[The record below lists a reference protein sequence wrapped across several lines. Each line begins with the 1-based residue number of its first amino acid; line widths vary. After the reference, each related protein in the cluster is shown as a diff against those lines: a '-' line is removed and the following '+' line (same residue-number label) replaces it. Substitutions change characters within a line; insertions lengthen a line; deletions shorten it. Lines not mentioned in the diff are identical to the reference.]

1 MEESDRCSY
10 TGENALQLLC
20 LLMQGVVGV
29 ACCGGREATRVKE
42 NLFFLRLNSILK
54 LIMHLN
60 SYVNDVALHCK
71 NSRGTKYVSLCFLN
85 PHLLHGFKTE
95 LRLCRKPG
103 KIDWPRISNVV
114 SKSSVEYYRIIQQ
127 LQKAP

>member
-60 SYVNDVALHCK
+60 SYVNDVVLHCK
-71 NSRGTKYVSLCFLN
+71 NSGGKKHVSLCFLN

-103 KIDWPRISNVV
+103 KIDWPRISNVA
-114 SKSSVEYYRIIQQ
+114 SKSSVEYYWIIQQ